1 MESLYSNKFSDF
13 GDLERPKSGKPM
25 SPFKFITRKI
35 VKNRKNDLGPEFAT
49 SLTPNEMIE

>member
-13 GDLERPKSGKPM
+13 GDLERPKYGKPM

-35 VKNRKNDLGPEFAT
+35 VKNRKRDLGPEFAT

>member
-13 GDLERPKSGKPM
+13 GYLERPKYGKPM
-25 SPFKFITRKI
+25 SSFKFITRKI
-35 VKNRKNDLGPEFAT
+35 VQRRKHVLGPEFAT